1 MSLTRVWQ
9 GDTLGAFTTDQ
20 EADAAVSLAQLMS
33 DISERCYY
41 AGWEHGTEHVLWA
54 ALRDGPRQW
63 GVDAIRAEDL
73 SLLQQAERAMRGM
86 DRLLRSWRE
95 VRTAQ

>member
-1 MSLTRVWQ
+1 M
-9 GDTLGAFTTDQ
+9 
-20 EADAAVSLAQLMS
+20 SLAQLMS

-41 AGWEHGTEHVLWA
+41 AGWEHGTEQVLWA

-73 SLLQQAERAMRGM
+73 SLLEQLSEQSGGWIAY
-86 DRLLRSWRE
+86 
-95 VRTAQ
+95 